1 MVNTERTDL
10 RISKVNGERTD
21 SRPRRYPAP
30 PTRPGCGV
38 HCERADLR
46 IRRVNG
52 ARTDSRPRR
61 RSDLSTLPGCRVN
74 GVRTDL
80 HISRVHV
87 DRTDG
92 RPRRRSAP
100 RAHPGCKGQTLVPP
114 GCNGRGH
121 VVPNRQSRCSRGSR
135 CRQVRQNLLVVTRC
149 HGIPGGLRLLNCVA
163 PPDPRELGAK
173 IFILQPPSCIFGGL
187 VLFS

>member
-21 SRPRRYPAP
+21 SRPRRCPAP

-46 IRRVNG
+46 ISRVNV

-121 VVPNRQSRCSRGSR
+121 VVPNRQSRCSRG
-135 CRQVRQNLLVVTRC
+135 VRQNLLVVTRC
-149 HGIPGGLRLLNCVA
+149 HGNLADFVFSIVA
-163 PPDPRELGAK
+163 LHRTHENSVPK
-173 IFILQPPSCIFGGL
+173 SSSCNRRAASSVDSL
-187 VLFS
+187 LFS

>member
-46 IRRVNG
+46 ISRVNV

-61 RSDLSTLPGCRVN
+61 RSD
-74 GVRTDL
+74 
-80 HISRVHV
+80 
-87 DRTDG
+87 
-92 RPRRRSAP
+92 P

-121 VVPNRQSRCSRGSR
+121 VVPNRQSRCSRG
-135 CRQVRQNLLVVTRC
+135 VRQNLLVVTRC
-149 HGIPGGLRLLNCVA
+149 HGNLADFVFSIVALHRTHENLVPKSSSCSRRAAFSVDLYSLDKRLVE
-163 PPDPRELGAK
+163 PPHRMELT
-173 IFILQPPSCIFGGL
+173 IFCEAFITNSEL
-187 VLFS
+187 

>member
-21 SRPRRYPAP
+21 SRPRRCPAP
-30 PTRPGCGV
+30 STHPGCGV
-38 HCERADLR
+38 HGERADLR
-46 IRRVNG
+46 ISRVNG
-52 ARTDSRPRR
+52 ERTDSRPRR
-61 RSDLSTLPGCRVN
+61 RSALSTLPGCRVT

-80 HISRVHV
+80 PISRVHV

-121 VVPNRQSRCSRGSR
+121 VVPNRQSRCSRG
-135 CRQVRQNLLVVTRC
+135 VRQNLLVVTRC

-187 VLFS
+187 VTL

>member
-1 MVNTERTDL
+1 MRISRVNGERPDSRPRRRSAPTTHPGCGVHGERTDL

-21 SRPRRYPAP
+21 SW
-30 PTRPGCGV
+30 
-38 HCERADLR
+38 
-46 IRRVNG
+46 
-52 ARTDSRPRR
+52 PRR
-61 RSDLSTLPGCRVN
+61 RSALSTHPGCRVN
-74 GVRTDL
+74 GVKTDL
-80 HISRVHV
+80 RISRVHV
-87 DRTDG
+87 DRTDS

-121 VVPNRQSRCSRGSR
+121 VVPNRQSRCSWG
-135 CRQVRQNLLVVTRC
+135 VRQNLRVVTRC
-149 HGIPGGLRLLNCVA
+149 HGIPGGLRLLNCGA